1 MMSFVTIL
9 ESSFLILCLLTIC
22 IFAGCVQQTQS
33 VQEVPTPITIPT
45 PTPETTLIS
54 PTGSGKTISPTI
66 VPASTQIP
74 EKNDPLIGTWTLKKA
89 PYSGTA
95 MFFEGG
101 TGYIQVGIS
110 LASTKKQ
117 MVWSYASKGTD
128 NERTYHVALENSNSV
143 TNATLY
149 PNYTIYSDALP
160 EGSYLERYR

>member
-1 MMSFVTIL
+1 MSYHAIVIIIL
-9 ESSFLILCLLTIC
+9 IVGILCVGC
-22 IFAGCVQQTQS
+22 IGSTQDPLATKS
-33 VQEVPTPITIPT
+33 NQDQFNPTQT

-117 MVWSYASKGTD
+117 MVWSYILNGDD

>member
-1 MMSFVTIL
+1 MRRLFALSIVFLLAAIL
-9 ESSFLILCLLTIC
+9 IM
-22 IFAGCVQQTQS
+22 GCSTTTEGTPNTQI
-33 VQEVPTPITIPT
+33 TPAPVIIPA
-45 PTPETTLIS
+45 PTPETTFIS

-66 VPASTQIP
+66 VPASTQIQ
-74 EKNDPLIGTWTLKKA
+74 EKNDPLIGTWTLKNA

-117 MVWSYASKGTD
+117 MVWSYISKGTD